1 MNQFW
6 YTVAG
11 RRFVEGTM
19 PKIERNLDRIATALE
34 TMAKAKQE
42 AIRNFED
49 TILEYPHC
57 AWCDHRHFP
66 TSICL
71 VDDCDCT
78 AGGQR

>member
-34 TMAKAKQE
+34 NMAQEKAKT
-42 AIRNFED
+42 D
-49 TILEYPHC
+49 TIREYPLC
-57 AWCDHRHFP
+57 DWCDHRHFA
-66 TSICL
+66 TAVCM
-71 VDDCDCT
+71 VDGCECKH
-78 AGGQR
+78 

>member
-1 MNQFW
+1 MTQFW

-11 RRFVEGTM
+11 RGFIEGTM
-19 PKIERNLDRIATALE
+19 PKVERNLDRIAKALE
-34 TMAKAKQE
+34 NMAKAK
-42 AIRNFED
+42 ED
-49 TILEYPHC
+49 TSLEYPHC

>member
-19 PKIERNLDRIATALE
+19 PKIERNLDRIAKALENIALAHTAL
-34 TMAKAKQE
+34 A
-42 AIRNFED
+42 ED